1 MFHSIYVSTQSNAK
15 KKYLLIQYIF
25 FSIQGEICKIKHKGK
40 LQEKVHV
47 QYIRILWPCKNINKS
62 DQLYNI

>member
-1 MFHSIYVSTQSNAK
+1 MQR

>member
-1 MFHSIYVSTQSNAK
+1 MSLHNLMQR
-15 KKYLLIQYIF
+15 KYLLYNTIYI